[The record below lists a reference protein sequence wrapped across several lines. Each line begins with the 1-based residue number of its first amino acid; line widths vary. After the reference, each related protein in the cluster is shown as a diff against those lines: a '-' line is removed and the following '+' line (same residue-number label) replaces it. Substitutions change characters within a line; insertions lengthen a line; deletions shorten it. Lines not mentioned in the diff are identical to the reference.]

1 MHFTK
6 MNGAGNDFVILDA
19 VEQPLGLAPEDVP
32 GLVCRLCDRHMGIGA
47 DGVIPVSYTHL
58 TLPTKA

>member
-19 VEQPLGLAPEDVP
+19 VEQPLGLAPEDVR
-32 GLVCRLCDRHMGIGA
+32 GLYAACATGTWA
-47 DGVIPVSYTHL
+47 SAQT
-58 TLPTKA
+58 A